1 MKILAF
7 SDVARWEG
15 YEGILDKTRPD
26 VTVLAGDLTSDGY
39 ASFRHEAFGE
49 IPEFQ
54 REKKKVLEKYG
65 VIETSKDHYDISKA
79 RSSREWNGKGALSM
93 EWNVEIDTLRSKY
106 RDTEKFHEIRKRI
119 HVDRFYQFLEYAGK
133 ISEVLVVK
141 GDHDEDFEGDYV
153 VDRIHKISGCREISG
168 ITTEVKGLRFLGL
181 GFGESHYLKNL
192 RPIIEEFESK
202 VDVVITHCEQK
213 RVPIISS
220 LRPRIMIRGHFGSGK
235 YLVNDIPSVFTQGVK
250 YTTVELENERIPRIL
265 QYRVVPDIVAML
277 KGSSPSHKLEILEK
291 GSCRPLFSK
300 VSEFERYRWLKP
312 YPTSSS

>member
-1 MKILAF
+1 MREPFQVMKILAF

-26 VTVLAGDLTSDGY
+26 ITVLAGDLTSDGF
-39 ASFRHEAFGE
+39 ASFWHEAFGE

-54 REKKKVLEKYG
+54 REKKQVLEKYG
-65 VIETSKDHYDISKA
+65 VVETSKDHYDISKA
-79 RSSREWNGKGALSM
+79 RSSREWN
-93 EWNVEIDTLRSKY
+93 VEIETLRSKY
-106 RDTEKFHEIRKRI
+106 RDTERFHEIRKGI

-133 ISEVLVVK
+133 ISKVLVVK

-168 ITTEVKGLRFLGL
+168 RTTEVKGLRFLGL
-181 GFGESHYLKNL
+181 GFGESHYLRNL
-192 RPIIEEFESK
+192 RPIIEEFEGK
-202 VDVVITHCEQK
+202 VDVVIAHCEQK
-213 RVPIISS
+213 RVPTIGS

-235 YLVNDIPSVFTQGVK
+235 YLVNNIPSVFTQGVK

-265 QYRVVPDIVAML
+265 QYRVVPDIMAIL
-277 KGSSPSHKLEILEK
+277 KGSRPSHKLEIMEK

-312 YPTSSS
+312 YPRT